1 MVGTRRGSGHSD
13 PPRSEEHP
21 PGPDEGLDCH
31 HPTPGRR
38 PPARPP
44 DLWSIASRA
53 QNSPVLIMIGKTCE
67 GIALSEPVSR
77 ESLDRR
83 PVLVPWIIRIT
94 PSTIGLDSTRCSR
107 SRSRPRLEVPRP
119 NHGLTT
125 RGHLLVT
132 PSTSF
137 VVVGRLLASLGTRSS
152 DLKLGTS
159 ATSVAPRLGAYPH
172 APVRP
177 AIVCVLRIGIASIH
191 GRSF

>member
-94 PSTIGLDSTRCSR
+94 PSTIGLDSTRRSR

-125 RGHLLVT
+125 RGHLNVT
-132 PSTSF
+132 PLDEF
-137 VVVGRLLASLGTRSS
+137 RGRRTPTCILRYPNQRSKAWRECNFRCATPWRIPTCARSS
-152 DLKLGTS
+152 RNCLCSSNRNCRDT
-159 ATSVAPRLGAYPH
+159 
-172 APVRP
+172 
-177 AIVCVLRIGIASIH
+177 
-191 GRSF
+191 